1 MPWEEVT
8 VVSGRL
14 EFVLMAT
21 APGANR
27 RDLCKRFG
35 ISARTGYKWLRRYA
49 ALGAEGLED
58 QSRRPL
64 RSPGRSEEALEHRVV
79 ELRDS
84 YPDWGGRKLRAL
96 LLGEGL
102 EDVPTASTITDILR
116 RYERLDPAR
125 AGKPHAWQ
133 RFEHEAPN
141 QLWQMDFKGDFP
153 LVDLRRSRCHAL
165 TILDDHS
172 RFGLCLRA
180 CPNERQET
188 VREAL
193 TSVFR
198 RYGLP
203 LRITADNGTPW
214 GNTNTRTMTAMGAWL
229 ARLGVRLSHSR
240 PFHPQTQGKD
250 ERFHRTLKAE
260 LLVRESFDSFS
271 SAQAAFDRWR
281 DRYNHVRPHEALGL
295 KAPISR
301 YTPSERVF
309 PENLPPIEYDSSDV
323 VRKVQAQGQVAF
335 RGREFKVGAGL
346 AGQPIAL
353 REVPGGGDWDV
364 YFCQQHLLRVS
375 LEGLARRPR
384 KGSRT
389 GTV

>member
-79 ELRDS
+79 ELRDT

-125 AGKPHAWQ
+125 VGKPHAWQ

-165 TILDDHS
+165 TTLDDHS
-172 RFGLCLRA
+172 RFGLSLRA

-188 VREAL
+188 VRC
-193 TSVFR
+193 
-198 RYGLP
+198 GLS
-203 LRITADNGTPW
+203 TT
-214 GNTNTRTMTAMGAWL
+214 
-229 ARLGVRLSHSR
+229 
-240 PFHPQTQGKD
+240 K
-250 ERFHRTLKAE
+250 
-260 LLVRESFDSFS
+260 
-271 SAQAAFDRWR
+271 
-281 DRYNHVRPHEALGL
+281 
-295 KAPISR
+295 
-301 YTPSERVF
+301 
-309 PENLPPIEYDSSDV
+309 
-323 VRKVQAQGQVAF
+323 
-335 RGREFKVGAGL
+335 
-346 AGQPIAL
+346 
-353 REVPGGGDWDV
+353 
-364 YFCQQHLLRVS
+364 
-375 LEGLARRPR
+375 RPR
-384 KGSRT
+384 FPL
-389 GTV
+389 